1 MTDTSSPN
9 NVNIGQGAKGIIGQ
23 TVIGATII
31 EHQQVITPEAIELNP
46 FQARS
51 PYKALKRFDV
61 DDSEYFFGRY
71 QLTHEMQEVLKNNNL
86 ILVLGASGSGKS
98 SVVRAKL
105 IPEFLSASSHHHDF
119 ILTPGDDPFRSLYE
133 SLIGQGKI
141 GPDKDYYFKPDKAKF
156 VLECKS
162 DVLAQVVYQLKDKDS
177 EWLIFI
183 DQFEELFT
191 RCPSLEQRQNFIK
204 SLTQIAES
212 KDYSVKIVLAM
223 RADFLGEFNPYPRFG
238 KLLQRQIHLVN
249 AMPEDE
255 LELAIKGP
263 AAKHGVRFERGLAKE
278 IVADVQGQAGSL
290 PLMQYTLDRLWEYE
304 VNLDK
309 LTDKLLNTQNYQAL
323 GKVRGALDNHVN
335 EIYRELGDV
344 GQQAAKRIFLSLV
357 KVFTTDGVEKR
368 VSQSVSRS
376 ALQGDAVPKTID
388 RLINENLLVSSSQNL
403 SQTASLTQNGNN
415 LKQQATIEM
424 AHEILLTS
432 WDKLRDWIQEAQV
445 ILLIKSRLGEDMRR
459 WNEQKQADQELLKG
473 SVLAKILELKEKH
486 LFELQ
491 SVSLSKDEQDYITK
505 SQQFQKRELNRARGL
520 ATVAVVGAIITSVFG
535 FVAWEQTQQ
544 AKLNQAQSLGRYSQ
558 SLFNQGKEL
567 EAFVQAIKAEKIL
580 QEQDATDPEVMNAL
594 QNIHEGSERNR
605 LEGHTDVVWGVSFSP
620 DGKTLA
626 SGSSDK
632 TIKLWDR
639 ETGRE
644 IRTLK
649 GHTDVVTSISFSP
662 DGKTLASGSEDK
674 TIKLWNLETGK
685 EIRTLKSVA
694 RVYGVSFSSDGKTLA
709 SGSGGSDGKTLA
721 SRSGDNT
728 IKLWN
733 PETGKEIRTLKG
745 HAGVVWSISF
755 NLDGKTLASSS
766 ADKTI
771 KLWNVA
777 TGKQIRTL
785 KGHAGD
791 VLSINFSLDGKTL
804 ASCSRDKTI
813 KLWNV
818 VTGKQI
824 LTLKDHAGEV
834 LSVSFSPDRK
844 SLASGSHDQTIKLW
858 NVETG
863 KEIRTLK
870 GHEGKVWSVSFSPDS
885 KTLASGSEDK
895 TIRLWDPNTEKETR
909 TFKRH
914 EGRVWSV
921 SFSRDGKTLASS
933 SWDQTIKLWDR
944 ETGKEIRTLKGD
956 KGKGVLSV
964 SFSSNGKILASSGD
978 GQMIKLWNPE
988 TGKEIRTLEG
998 HEARVWSVTF
1008 SPDGKTLA
1016 SGSEDKTIRLWNPE
1030 TGKEISTLKGHG
1042 GKVWSVTFS
1051 PDGKILASGSEDG
1064 TIKLWNP
1071 ETGKEIST
1079 LKGHGGKVLSVTF
1092 NPDEKTL
1099 ASGSEDGTIK
1109 LWDREAGKEI
1119 RTLKGHGGKV
1129 LSVSFNP
1136 DGKTLASGNE
1146 DGTIKLWNPET
1157 GKEISTLKS
1166 NARGVY
1172 SVSFSPDGK
1181 TLVSGSDDGT
1191 IKLWDLNL
1199 NSLMGRS
1206 CDWVRN
1212 YLTYNPKVSEGD
1224 RHLCDGIGSQK

>member
-1 MTDTSSPN
+1 M
-9 NVNIGQGAKGIIGQ
+9 
-23 TVIGATII
+23 
-31 EHQQVITPEAIELNP
+31 
-46 FQARS
+46 
-51 PYKALKRFDV
+51 
-61 DDSEYFFGRY
+61 
-71 QLTHEMQEVLKNNNL
+71 
-86 ILVLGASGSGKS
+86 
-98 SVVRAKL
+98 
-105 IPEFLSASSHHHDF
+105 
-119 ILTPGDDPFRSLYE
+119 
-133 SLIGQGKI
+133 IGQGKI

-212 KDYSVKIVLAM
+212 KDYSIKIVLAM

-263 AAKHGVRFERGLAKE
+263 AAKHGVRFEPGLAKE

-323 GKVRGALDNHVN
+323 GKVRGALENHVN
-335 EIYRELGDV
+335 EIYGELGDV

-432 WDKLRDWIQEAQV
+432 WGKLKDWIQEAQE
-445 ILLIKSRLGEDMRR
+445 ILLIKSRLMEDMQR
-459 WNEQKQADQELLKG
+459 WNEQKQLDQELLKG

-505 SQQFQKRELNRARGL
+505 SQQFQKRELNRAREL
-520 ATVAVVGAIITSVFG
+520 AAVAVLGVIITSVFG
-535 FVAWEQTQQ
+535 FVAWRQTQW
-544 AKLNQAQSLGRYSQ
+544 AKLNQAESLGRYSQ

-567 EAFVQAIKAEKIL
+567 EAFVQTIKAEKIL

-626 SGSSDK
+626 SGSQDK

-674 TIKLWNLETGK
+674 TIKLWDRETGK
-685 EIRTLKSVA
+685 EIRTLKSHA
-694 RVYGVSFSSDGKTLA
+694 RVYSVSFSLDGKTLA

-721 SRSGDNT
+721 SRSGDKT

-733 PETGKEIRTLKG
+733 LETGKEIRTLKG
-745 HAGVVWSISF
+745 HAGDVLSVSF
-755 NLDGKTLASSS
+755 SPDRKTLASGSR
-766 ADKTI
+766 DNMI

-777 TGKQIRTL
+777 TGKEIRTL
-785 KGHAGD
+785 KG
-791 VLSINFSLDGKTL
+791 
-804 ASCSRDKTI
+804 
-813 KLWNV
+813 
-818 VTGKQI
+818 
-824 LTLKDHAGEV
+824 HAGEV

-909 TFKRH
+909 TLKRH

-964 SFSSNGKILASSGD
+964 SFSSNSKILASGGD
-978 GQMIKLWNPE
+978 GQMIKLWNVE

-998 HEARVWSVTF
+998 HEARVWSISF
-1008 SPDGKTLA
+1008 RPDGKTLA

-1030 TGKEISTLKGHG
+1030 TGKEIRTIKGSE
-1042 GKVWSVTFS
+1042 GKVYSVSFS

-1064 TIKLWNP
+1064 
-1071 ETGKEIST
+1071 
-1079 LKGHGGKVLSVTF
+1079 
-1092 NPDEKTL
+1092 
-1099 ASGSEDGTIK
+1099 
-1109 LWDREAGKEI
+1109 
-1119 RTLKGHGGKV
+1119 
-1129 LSVSFNP
+1129 
-1136 DGKTLASGNE
+1136 
-1146 DGTIKLWNPET
+1146 
-1157 GKEISTLKS
+1157 
-1166 NARGVY
+1166 
-1172 SVSFSPDGK
+1172 
-1181 TLVSGSDDGT
+1181 
-1191 IKLWDLNL
+1191 
-1199 NSLMGRS
+1199 
-1206 CDWVRN
+1206 
-1212 YLTYNPKVSEGD
+1212 
-1224 RHLCDGIGSQK
+1224 